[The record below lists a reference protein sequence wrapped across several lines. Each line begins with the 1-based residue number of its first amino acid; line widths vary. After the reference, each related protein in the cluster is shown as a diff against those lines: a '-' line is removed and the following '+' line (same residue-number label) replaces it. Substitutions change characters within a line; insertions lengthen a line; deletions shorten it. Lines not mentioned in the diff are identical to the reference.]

1 VLDDRTRRLLVLA
14 MLIAQSRWE
23 EFEMHVKAGLAAE
36 LSESELKEVL
46 LLAAI
51 YCGVPAAN
59 AGFHRAAAIVGDGR
73 PKDSHMT

>member
-1 VLDDRTRRLLVLA
+1 
-14 MLIAQSRWE
+14 
-23 EFEMHVKAGLAAE
+23 MHVKAGLAAE

-59 AGFHRAAAIVGDGR
+59 SGFQRAAGLVGDG
-73 PKDSHMT
+73 S